1 MATSGGFQQSV
12 FLLASAPSD
21 INAITVAEIAAGT
34 ALHDGLP
41 EPVSFAASTNQMET
55 SVIASRQDRFE
66 PGTQTP
72 DEISI
77 EPYRNTEGDLVVA
90 AITESTEY
98 TLVKFE
104 GGDIAGGDHTTP
116 AAGDTYDAATVVAG
130 SRSDV
135 DTPRPDP
142 RRTMISLQISG
153 TIAFGGTVAA

>member
-21 INAITVAEIAAGT
+21 ITAITVAEITAGT
-34 ALHDGLP
+34 ILHDGLP
-41 EPVSFAASTNQMET
+41 DPVSFAATTNQMDT
-55 SVIASRQDRFE
+55 SVIASRQDRNE
-66 PGTQTP
+66 PGTQSP

-77 EPYRNTEGDLVVA
+77 EPFRNAEGQIVVD

-104 GGDIAGGDHTTP
+104 GGNIAGGDHTTP

-142 RRTMISLQISG
+142 RRHMISLQISG
-153 TIAFGGTVAA
+153 TITFDGTVAA